1 VKFKSRPDF
10 DPRADLEAIA
20 ELALAWRSQFRP
32 AKVTFAS
39 SHFRARLEELSQA
52 HTYRLYLVTRP
63 ERPIPLA
70 ILHPLAQ
77 DDVMLLLALSPM
89 DGEDLARPLEMSP
102 HEKSRLM
109 AGAPEEPSGR
119 GVHPFLL
126 GEPQGMAIL
135 DLEPEG
141 LVLAMSKWGH
151 LNLLEPEPLLAQRMR
166 RLGAQIKR
174 LAKPQEP

>member
-1 VKFKSRPDF
+1 MKFKRGPEF
-10 DPRADLEAIA
+10 DPQADLAAIA
-20 ELALAWRSQFRP
+20 DLAQAWRSQFRP

-39 SHFRARLEELSQA
+39 SHFQARLEELSQA
-52 HTYRLYLVTRP
+52 HAFRLYLVTRP
-63 ERPIPLA
+63 DKPVPLA
-70 ILHPLAQ
+70 ILHPLTQ
-77 DDVMLLLALSPM
+77 DEVMLLLALSPL

-102 HEKSRLM
+102 HEKSQLM

-119 GVHPFLL
+119 GVYPFLL

-141 LVLAMSKWGH
+141 LVLTMSKWGH

-166 RLGAQIKR
+166 RLGAQINR
-174 LAKPQEP
+174 LAKPRES